1 MSIAFKEV
9 EHGSDLIE
17 LRFICL
23 DGCGCHRAIRL
34 QTPKIWG
41 FKLLI

>member
-23 DGCGCHRAIRL
+23 SGWGCHEAIRL
-34 QTPKIWG
+34 PYP
-41 FKLLI
+41 